1 MDKIFKHL
9 RINAMSA
16 SVAAIICGLGGHAI
30 AQSIYAPQ
38 VQGIGPT
45 DLFQDVVNGV
55 PSAGNSYISGAN
67 LAGSLSNNGI
77 GANWLIGGRADDN
90 LWQRATTGA
99 SETTTYAYGGPDRF
113 AYWSGTSTAMTVSD
127 VTTAAALPIGS
138 AHAFRMQRTAS
149 QTGVVQMCMA
159 QELTSINSYYLQG
172 HTVELDAN
180 VYTGANFSGTGLTAY
195 VVYGTSTDEGMQ
207 KLSYGLNAGG
217 GGSVGWTG
225 QANATAA
232 VIPLGAVS
240 TAYRIMAVASIPTTE
255 TEVGVALCYTPV
267 GTAGTTDALYF
278 SNVELRKADY
288 LSNFVNSASAYTV
301 TTNAQNA
308 STAQITATIN
318 GIVQNAVIP
327 AFSRRQDATEAT
339 LQYSYF
345 DLIAEANTAGVVQ
358 GPAGS
363 YDTTTTCTIAFPLPA
378 PMWKVPT
385 LIVTAINAYNALSA
399 TTFKINPTTTPVV
412 LASAFAAL
420 QTGASTTTSG
430 VVSFKTTTETQ
441 YVMCELN
448 STASGGGAFA
458 FNAEE

>member
-1 MDKIFKHL
+1 MKRLLFGAVL
-9 RINAMSA
+9 GLLAL
-16 SVAAIICGLGGHAI
+16 AAPAT
-30 AQSIYAPQ
+30 AQYYAPPQ
-38 VQGIGPT
+38 VQTVNPT
-45 DLFQDVVNGV
+45 DLFQDVPLGAPQAQTNYATGALLGGFF
-55 PSAGNSYISGAN
+55 SQSGQADN
-67 LAGSLSNNGI
+67 FM
-77 GANWLIGGRADDN
+77 IGGDAAQN
-90 LWQRATTGA
+90 LWQRGTTGP
-99 SETTTYAYGGPDRF
+99 STTGTYLYNADRWF
-113 AYWSGTSTAMTVSD
+113 GWSGTNTAF
-127 VTTAAALPIGS
+127 TTTQSNTSAALPTGVLQT
-138 AHAFRMQRTAS
+138 FRVQRTAA
-149 QTGVVQMCMA
+149 QTGVVQLCGLSQIIRTQQA
-159 QELTSINSYYLQG
+159 VYLAG
-172 HTVELDAN
+172 HTVEADFN
-180 VYTGANFSGTGLTAY
+180 VYTGANFSATSLNAYITYGTG
-195 VVYGTSTDEGMQ
+195 TDDGAQ
-207 KLSYGLNAGG
+207 KLAYGLNAGG
-217 GGSVGWTG
+217 GGASAWTG
-225 QANATAA
+225 QANATTGA
-232 VIPLGAVS
+232 LSGLAVS
-240 TAYRIMAVASIPTTE
+240 TAYKAAVVANIPSTA
-255 TEVGVALCYTPV
+255 TEVALTLCYTPV

>member
-278 SNVELRKADY
+278 DNIELRKADG
-288 LSNFVNSASAYTV
+288 LANFANTTVGYVLGGTSGNVAIATLGGVVQNVTVPAYSRRDYFDEQKLQLAYYWQINEPAASKVVGNGNY
-301 TTNAQNA
+301 Q
-308 STAQITATIN
+308 TATICD
-318 GIVQNAVIP
+318 VQIP
-327 AFSRRQDATEAT
+327 TPVPMRIAPT
-339 LQYSYF
+339 LTIGGTS
-345 DLIAEANTAGVVQ
+345 EANTTWAVMI
-358 GPAGS
+358 GS
-363 YDTTTTCTIAFPLPA
+363 
-378 PMWKVPT
+378 
-385 LIVTAINAYNALSA
+385 
-399 TTFKINPTTTPVV
+399 TTPVV
-412 LASAFAAL
+412 LATTYLIQDAVI
-420 QTGASTTTSG
+420 GNTTSMIA
-430 VVSFKTTTETQ
+430 VQAT
-441 YVMCELN
+441 
-448 STASGGGAFA
+448 TASKTAGYGCTLVGAGGGANIQA
-458 FNAEE
+458 SAEF